1 MSRAKEIAAKIIN
14 EVWPKYPLGKWLY
27 DAMERAVE
35 KHMLRPHQVKDRDGD
50 VWGYRSDGLYTMHKK
65 YTGEPIEEISESY
78 GPLTEV
84 QGEPLPD
91 AGEIERLKVRI
102 AELEKR
108 SMDLVLSSAEVR
120 GVCGKQRERIAELE
134 KKISEYS
141 RDLIDSKK
149 HVDDLQGWL
158 AEERSILAMR
168 ASQLSEMEEDR
179 MSMIETSARLRD
191 LCDRQQKRIAELEK
205 QLADKTE
212 SLDSLKSR
220 HYEMSQEIESLNAL
234 SPEKASLMSKI
245 DSLEREKQA
254 DSIVI
259 STNRRERDDMVNRI
273 VELERQLAEA
283 KAEPAKPTAL
293 QEFVDMCRAV
303 VARFGMEGEVPCKWS
318 FILNSAGPFPAI

>member
-1 MSRAKEIAAKIIN
+1 MATNYLPSSQKAHRKAKRSLPVRKREEVQKVLHKRSRFSGGAISMSERAKQVALKIIATA
-14 EVWPKYPLGKWLY
+14 WPGCLVTQGMI
-27 DAMERAVE
+27 DDTAAAVE
-35 KHMLRPHQVKDRDGD
+35 KHLLRPHQVRDHVGII
-50 VWGYRSDGLYTMHKK
+50 WEQMSDGCYRTLNGAKTDY
-65 YTGEPIEEISESY
+65 IDRNF

-84 QGEPLPD
+84 QGEPMPD
-91 AGEIERLKVRI
+91 AGEIERLK
-102 AELEKR
+102 KR
-108 SMDLVLSSAEVR
+108 
-120 GVCGKQRERIAELE
+120 
-134 KKISEYS
+134 Y
-141 RDLIDSKK
+141 
-149 HVDDLQGWL
+149 
-158 AEERSILAMR
+158 
-168 ASQLSEMEEDR
+168 
-179 MSMIETSARLRD
+179 
-191 LCDRQQKRIAELEK
+191 
-205 QLADKTE
+205 
-212 SLDSLKSR
+212 
-220 HYEMSQEIESLNAL
+220 YEMSQEIESLNAL